1 MELIDKAT
9 VKHVA
14 HLARLALNDKELEI
28 YSGQLVSILSYI
40 SKLNEISTEGVA
52 PTSHPLSTLKNVF
65 RKDALKPSLET
76 DDVLKNAPERQD
88 GFFKVPQIIEG
99 K

>member
-14 HLARLALNDKELEI
+14 HLARLSLNDKELEL
-28 YSGQLVSILSYI
+28 YSAQLVSILAYI
-40 SKLNEISTEGVA
+40 SKLNEISTEGVT
-52 PTSHPLSTLKNVF
+52 PTSHPLSSLKNVF
-65 RKDALKPSLET
+65 RSDTLKPSLEA
-76 DDVLKNAPERQD
+76 DEALNNAPAQQD